1 MRGKKRKAGTRLVL
15 LFIWLVERVAWVFWT
30 NHRAWQSKPMQSRFT
45 FDIQFKISRTHIT
58 EINETKNWTK
68 VPLTKLLTRDQTS
81 DLEMAADNGCDN
93 LLWVWEMQSAF
104 KITTAVLYMVYLLIR
119 ALFDWVSKPK
129 RSRHKSQSQRW
140 KISQREPWELWEMT
154 ETWLNGGDLSFVD
167 YLQREVNKKMQIQI
181 LFRLFRHPIENRSN
195 STLDYQNQFPLKL
208 FLWPQRAIWLL
219 FHFHKPEKTREENMK
234 HEGTMKILSLTKF
247 SETHPLVIMKS

>member
-1 MRGKKRKAGTRLVL
+1 MRGKKRMAGTRFVL
-15 LFIWLVERVAWVFWT
+15 LYIWLVERVAWVFWT

-119 ALFDWVSKPK
+119 ALFDWVSWNQNEVVTKASHNDEKYLKENSENSERWQKHGWMVVTWVSWTTYREKLTRKCKFRFYSDYFDTRLKTAPILHLITKINSLWNFSSGHREQYGSSSIFTSLKK
-129 RSRHKSQSQRW
+129 RERKTWSMKAQW
-140 KISQREPWELWEMT
+140 KFCP
-154 ETWLNGGDLSFVD
+154 WLN
-167 YLQREVNKKMQIQI
+167 
-181 LFRLFRHPIENRSN
+181 
-195 STLDYQNQFPLKL
+195 STKL
-208 FLWPQRAIWLL
+208 
-219 FHFHKPEKTREENMK
+219 TRW
-234 HEGTMKILSLTKF
+234 
-247 SETHPLVIMKS
+247 

>member
-1 MRGKKRKAGTRLVL
+1 MRGKKRMAGTRFVL
-15 LFIWLVERVAWVFWT
+15 LYIWLVERVAWVFWT
-30 NHRAWQSKPMQSRFT
+30 NHRAWQNKPMQSRFT

-119 ALFDWVSKPK
+119 ALSIECHKTKTKSSQKPV
-129 RSRHKSQSQRW
+129 
-140 KISQREPWELWEMT
+140 T
-154 ETWLNGGDLSFVD
+154 
-167 YLQREVNKKMQIQI
+167 
-181 LFRLFRHPIENRSN
+181 
-195 STLDYQNQFPLKL
+195 
-208 FLWPQRAIWLL
+208 
-219 FHFHKPEKTREENMK
+219 
-234 HEGTMKILSLTKF
+234 TMKNISKRTVRTLRDDRNIAEWRWLEFRGLLTER
-247 SETHPLVIMKS
+247 S

>member
-1 MRGKKRKAGTRLVL
+1 MSV
-15 LFIWLVERVAWVFWT
+15 I
-30 NHRAWQSKPMQSRFT
+30 
-45 FDIQFKISRTHIT
+45 
-58 EINETKNWTK
+58 
-68 VPLTKLLTRDQTS
+68 
-81 DLEMAADNGCDN
+81 
-93 LLWVWEMQSAF
+93 
-104 KITTAVLYMVYLLIR
+104 
-119 ALFDWVSKPK
+119 KPK

-247 SETHPLVIMKS
+247 YETHPLVIMKS

>member
-1 MRGKKRKAGTRLVL
+1 
-15 LFIWLVERVAWVFWT
+15 
-30 NHRAWQSKPMQSRFT
+30 
-45 FDIQFKISRTHIT
+45 
-58 EINETKNWTK
+58 
-68 VPLTKLLTRDQTS
+68 
-81 DLEMAADNGCDN
+81 
-93 LLWVWEMQSAF
+93 
-104 KITTAVLYMVYLLIR
+104 
-119 ALFDWVSKPK
+119 
-129 RSRHKSQSQRW
+129 
-140 KISQREPWELWEMT
+140 MT

-234 HEGTMKILSLTKF
+234 HESTMKILSLTKF
-247 SETHPLVIMKS
+247 YETHPLVIMKS